1 MSPVNAPDAPG
12 RLGEAVD
19 PLQLRSYLIALD
31 KWLEARRS

>member
-19 PLQLRSYLIALD
+19 PLQFLPGDDLF
-31 KWLEARRS
+31 